1 MFFGTVSGGLSSKL
15 TGGNFWEGAAIGLV
29 VSGLNHVAH
38 KTFTNDCPKC
48 PKFKRWAEK
57 RGGNTDLQKH
67 LGDAIPL
74 EEWLE
79 IYKDKTYDEIV
90 NENPKNMGMPG
101 GPKKRY
107 VINPYDGNV
116 MDMRHVMVV
125 GFGYGRLSGFLV
137 EHLKYAGDWFGLNT
151 RGSAYDAQDYY
162 SNDIGARYY
171 NYRFKGIFSESPFSN
186 FKKYFDKF
194 LQSHNK

>member
-1 MFFGTVSGGLSSKL
+1 IAGISGGDIGQAIYSGMISSVVSSVTAGLNSTVNLSGTAGDISTMFFGTVSGGLSAEL
-15 TGGNFWEGAAIGLV
+15 TGGNFWQGAATGLV

-67 LGDAIPL
+67 VGDAIPL
-74 EEWLE
+74 EEWIE

-107 VINPYDGNV
+107 VIKIG
-116 MDMRHVMVV
+116 RAHV
-125 GFGYGRLSGFLV
+125 
-137 EHLKYAGDWFGLNT
+137 
-151 RGSAYDAQDYY
+151 
-162 SNDIGARYY
+162 
-171 NYRFKGIFSESPFSN
+171 
-186 FKKYFDKF
+186 
-194 LQSHNK
+194 